1 MQTIALGTSD
11 ILSSRLAYGCWRL
24 ARTGIDATDRATT
37 RRAVLAA
44 VDAGYT
50 LFDHADIYCHGRAE
64 AAFGELLRE
73 TPGLRARVLVA
84 TKCGIR
90 LAGDGGAHAP
100 YRYDSSGDHIVRSID
115 ASLERLR
122 VDCIDLFQLHR
133 PDILMDADEIAAA
146 FAKVHRAGKVRAFG
160 VSNFRP
166 SQITLLQQAC
176 SEPLLVNQIE
186 ISLLQLAALDDGTLD
201 HCQAQKLTPLAW
213 SPLGAGLLADGAV
226 DLLPAQT
233 SYRPAAVV
241 AALDAI
247 ALQRGITRT
256 AAALAWLLAHPARIV
271 PIIGS
276 SDPARIRAA
285 AAAVDAHLSREEWY
299 QLLTIARGS
308 PLA

>member
-1 MQTIALGTSD
+1 MQKIALGDSD
-11 ILSSRLAYGCWRL
+11 LISSRLAYGCWRL
-24 ARTGIDATDRATT
+24 ARAGIEATDAATT

-50 LFDHADIYCHGRAE
+50 LFDHADIYCNGRAE
-64 AAFGELLRE
+64 AAFGQLIHE
-73 TPGLRARVLVA
+73 TPALRSRLLVA

-90 LAGDGGAHAP
+90 FAGDVDPNSP
-100 YRYDSSGDHIVRSID
+100 YRYDSSAQHIVRSVD
-115 ASLERLR
+115 ASLARLR
-122 VDCIDLFQLHR
+122 IDCIDLFQLHR
-133 PDILMDADEIAAA
+133 PDWLMNAAEVAEA

-176 SEPLLVNQIE
+176 AQPLLVNQVE
-186 ISLLQLAALDDGTLD
+186 ISLLQLAPFEDGTLD
-201 HCQAQKLTPLAW
+201 QCQAQKLTPLAW
-213 SPLGAGLLADGAV
+213 SPLGAGLLADGAA
-226 DLLPAQT
+226 DLLPGQM

-247 ALQRGITRT
+247 AARRGSTRI
-256 AAALAWLLAHPARIV
+256 AVALAWLLTHPCGIV

-285 AAAVDAHLSREEWY
+285 AAAADLHLSREEWY
-299 QLLTIARGS
+299 QLLTAARGTA
-308 PLA
+308 LA